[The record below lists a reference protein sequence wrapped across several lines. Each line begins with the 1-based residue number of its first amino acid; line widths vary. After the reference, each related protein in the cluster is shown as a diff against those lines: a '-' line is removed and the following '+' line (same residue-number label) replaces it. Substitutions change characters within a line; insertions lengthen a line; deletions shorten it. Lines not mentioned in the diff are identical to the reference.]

1 MLECRNNSYSK
12 TSDEIMFFVVLHG
25 LEIMLAKLGI
35 RIVCKHNFGD
45 FTITKTRQSEVD
57 VLIGLSVSRLK
68 A

>member
-1 MLECRNNSYSK
+1 
-12 TSDEIMFFVVLHG
+12 MFFVVLHG